1 LAASVNRFS
10 WVAYQ
15 GGSAIAGVESEY
27 GAIGGQ
33 FAELTT
39 LWQTYRLNAVRVE
52 FIPNNT
58 GSGSQSA
65 TLHAVDPAGDY
76 RPLVVQSGDITDSIT
91 GYSRL
96 RGS

>member
-1 LAASVNRFS
+1 MPLSLGNTYVADQPVFIEFAASVNRFS

-15 GGSAIAGVESEY
+15 GGSPIAGEESEY

-39 LWQTYRLNAVRVE
+39 LWATYRLNAVRVE

-58 GSGSQSA
+58 GSGS
-65 TLHAVDPAGDY
+65 
-76 RPLVVQSGDITDSIT
+76 
-91 GYSRL
+91 
-96 RGS
+96 